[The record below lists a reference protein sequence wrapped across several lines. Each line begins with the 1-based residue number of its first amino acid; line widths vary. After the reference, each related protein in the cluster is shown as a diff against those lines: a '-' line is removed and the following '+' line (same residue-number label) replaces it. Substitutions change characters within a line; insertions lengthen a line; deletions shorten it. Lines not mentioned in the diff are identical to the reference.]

1 MERSFMALRSKTG
14 LAGRAMACLLLASSP
29 MIGTARADNPSATK
43 SDPRSRAK
51 EIITRLVD
59 DKTDFRDRRQRFEE
73 AMRATPEPTRV
84 QIRQVDAD
92 GVEGELI
99 WPARLHHPLGKRAIL
114 FLHGGGFYGGS
125 MRSHRN
131 IAASFAKASSADV
144 LLIEYRLLPQYRFPS
159 QVEDAVTAFRWLLES
174 GYEAANIVVIGDS
187 VGGTLALQM
196 SLRQIAKNGEKP
208 AAVIAISPVA
218 DFEGAAVPAHGE
230 DEVSVGREWLQQV
243 GKEYAGKGSPSLQ
256 TVSPINSDYSG
267 FPPIL
272 LQIGD
277 KEALRGDVQRLFE
290 KLKAANVDAR
300 LDVLPGLFHEASLFP
315 FWLDQARRSNQHA
328 AEFAMAHFADKPPQ

>member
-1 MERSFMALRSKTG
+1 MPLRSKTG
-14 LAGRAMACLLLASSP
+14 LAGRAMACLLLVSSP
-29 MIGTARADNPSATK
+29 IDIARADDASATK

-51 EIITRLVD
+51 EIIARLLD
-59 DKTDFRDRRQRFEE
+59 RRSDFRDRRLRFEE

-92 GVEGELI
+92 GVDGELI

-114 FLHGGGFYGGS
+114 YLHGGGFYAGS
-125 MRSHRN
+125 LRSHRN

-144 LLIEYRLLPQYRFPS
+144 LLIEYRLLPQYRFPR
-159 QVEDAVTAFRWLLES
+159 QVDDSVTAFRWLLES

-196 SLRQIAKNGEKP
+196 SLRQIATNGEKP

-218 DFEGAAVPAHGE
+218 DFGGAGVPAHGE
-230 DEVSVGREWLQQV
+230 DEVSVSREWLQQV

-267 FPPIL
+267 FPPTL
-272 LQIGD
+272 LQVGE

-290 KLKAANVDAR
+290 KLKAANVDVR
-300 LDVLPGLFHEASLFP
+300 LDVVPGLFHEASLFP
-315 FWLDQARRSNQHA
+315 FWLDEARRSNQKA
-328 AEFAMAHFADKPPQ
+328 AEFGMSHFADRPRQ

>member
-1 MERSFMALRSKTG
+1 
-14 LAGRAMACLLLASSP
+14 MACLLLVSSP
-29 MIGTARADNPSATK
+29 IGIAHADDASATK

-51 EIITRLVD
+51 EIIARLLD
-59 DKTDFRDRRQRFEE
+59 DKSDFRDRRLRFEE

-92 GVEGELI
+92 GVDGELI
-99 WPARLHHPLGKRAIL
+99 WPARLHHPLGRRAIL
-114 FLHGGGFYGGS
+114 YLHGGGFYGGS
-125 MRSHRN
+125 LRSHRN

-144 LLIEYRLLPQYRFPS
+144 LLIEYRLLPQYRFPR

-196 SLRQIAKNGEKP
+196 SLRQIATNGEKP

-218 DFEGAAVPAHGE
+218 DFEGAGFPAHGE
-230 DEVSVGREWLQQV
+230 DEVSVSREWLQQV

-272 LQIGD
+272 LQVGD

-290 KLKAANVDAR
+290 KLKAANVDVR
-300 LDVLPGLFHEASLFP
+300 LDVVPGLFHEASLFP
-315 FWLDQARRSNQHA
+315 FWLDQARRSNQNA
-328 AEFAMAHFADKPPQ
+328 AEFAMAHFADRPPQ

>member
-1 MERSFMALRSKTG
+1 MPLRSKTG
-14 LAGRAMACLLLASSP
+14 LAGRAMACLLLVSSP
-29 MIGTARADNPSATK
+29 IDMARAEDTTK

-51 EIITRLVD
+51 EIIARLLD
-59 DKTDFRDRRQRFEE
+59 DKSDFRDRRLRFDE
-73 AMRATPEPTRV
+73 AMSATPEPTRV

-92 GVEGELI
+92 GVDGELI
-99 WPARLHHPLGKRAIL
+99 WPARLHHPLGRRAIL
-114 FLHGGGFYGGS
+114 YLHGGGFYGGS

-144 LLIEYRLLPQYRFPS
+144 LLIEYRLLPQYRFPR

-196 SLRQIAKNGEKP
+196 SLRQIATNGEKP

-218 DFEGAAVPAHGE
+218 DFEGAGVPAHGE
-230 DEVSVGREWLQQV
+230 DEVSVSREWLQQV

-272 LQIGD
+272 LQVGD

-290 KLKAANVDAR
+290 KLKAANVDVR
-300 LDVLPGLFHEASLFP
+300 LDVVPGLFHGASLFP
-315 FWLDQARRSNQHA
+315 FWLDDARRSNQNA
-328 AEFAMAHFADKPPQ
+328 AEFAMAHFADRPPQ

>member
-1 MERSFMALRSKTG
+1 
-14 LAGRAMACLLLASSP
+14 
-29 MIGTARADNPSATK
+29 
-43 SDPRSRAK
+43 
-51 EIITRLVD
+51 
-59 DKTDFRDRRQRFEE
+59 
-73 AMRATPEPTRV
+73 MRATPEPTRV
-84 QIRQVDAD
+84 QIRRVDAD
-92 GVEGELI
+92 GVDGELI

-114 FLHGGGFYGGS
+114 YLHGGGFYGGS

-144 LLIEYRLLPQYRFPS
+144 LLIEYRLLPQYRFPR

-196 SLRQIAKNGEKP
+196 SLRQIATNGEKP

-218 DFEGAAVPAHGE
+218 DFEGAGVPAHGK
-230 DEVSVGREWLQQV
+230 DEVSVSREWLQQV
-243 GKEYAGKGSPSLQ
+243 GKEYAGKGSSSLQ

-272 LQIGD
+272 LQVGD
-277 KEALRGDVQRLFE
+277 KETLRGDVQRLFE
-290 KLKAANVDAR
+290 KLKAANVDVR
-300 LDVLPGLFHEASLFP
+300 LDVVPGLFHGASLFP
-315 FWLDQARRSNQHA
+315 FWLDEARRSNQNA
-328 AEFAMAHFADKPPQ
+328 AEFAMAHFADRPPQ

>member
-1 MERSFMALRSKTG
+1 L
-14 LAGRAMACLLLASSP
+14 
-29 MIGTARADNPSATK
+29 
-43 SDPRSRAK
+43 
-51 EIITRLVD
+51 D
-59 DKTDFRDRRQRFEE
+59 DKSDFRDRRLRFEE

-84 QIRQVDAD
+84 QIRKVDAD

-99 WPARLHHPLGKRAIL
+99 WPARLHHPLGRRAVL
-114 FLHGGGFYGGS
+114 YLHGGGFYGGS
-125 MRSHRN
+125 LRSHRN

-144 LLIEYRLLPQYRFPS
+144 LLIEYRLLPQYRFPR

-174 GYEAANIVVIGDS
+174 GYEAANIVVVGDS

-196 SLRQIAKNGEKP
+196 SLRQIATNGEKP
-208 AAVIAISPVA
+208 AAVIALSPVP
-218 DFEGAAVPAHGE
+218 DFEGAGVPAHGE
-230 DEVSVGREWLQQV
+230 DEVAVSREWLQQV

-272 LQIGD
+272 LQVGD

-290 KLKAANVDAR
+290 KLKAANVDVR
-300 LDVLPGLFHEASLFP
+300 LDVVPGLFHEASLFP
-315 FWLDQARRSNQHA
+315 FWLDEARRSNQKA
-328 AEFAMAHFADKPPQ
+328 AEFAMTHFADRPPQ

>member
-1 MERSFMALRSKTG
+1 MPLRSKTG
-14 LAGRAMACLLLASSP
+14 LAFRVMACLLLLSSLNG
-29 MIGTARADNPSATK
+29 MARADGASATK

-51 EIITRLVD
+51 EIIARLLD
-59 DKTDFRDRRQRFEE
+59 DKSEFRDRRLRFEE

-84 QIRQVDAD
+84 QIRDVDAD
-92 GVEGELI
+92 GVDGELI

-114 FLHGGGFYGGS
+114 YLHGGGLYGGS
-125 MRSHRN
+125 LRSHRN

-144 LLIEYRLLPQYRFPS
+144 LLIEYRLLPQYRFPR

-187 VGGTLALQM
+187 VGATLALQM
-196 SLRQIAKNGEKP
+196 SLRQIATNGEKP

-218 DFEGAAVPAHGE
+218 DFEGAGVPAHGK
-230 DEVSVGREWLQQV
+230 DEVSLSREWLQQV
-243 GKEYAGKGSPSLQ
+243 GKEYAGKGTASLQ

-267 FPPIL
+267 FPPTL
-272 LQIGD
+272 LQVGD

-290 KLKAANVDAR
+290 KLKASNVDVR
-300 LDVLPGLFHEASLFP
+300 LDVVPGLFHGASLFP
-315 FWLDQARRSNQHA
+315 FWLDEARRSNQNA
-328 AEFAMAHFADKPPQ
+328 AEFAMAHFADRPLQ

>member
-1 MERSFMALRSKTG
+1 MALRSKTG

-29 MIGTARADNPSATK
+29 MIGTARADNASETK

-144 LLIEYRLLPQYRFPS
+144 LLIEYRLLPQYRFPN

-196 SLRQIAKNGEKP
+196 SLRQIARNGEKP

-243 GKEYAGKGSPSLQ
+243 GREYAGKGSPSLQ

-272 LQIGD
+272 LQVGD

-300 LDVLPGLFHEASLFP
+300 LDVVPGLFHEASLFP

-328 AEFAMAHFADKPPQ
+328 AEFAMAHFADRPPQ

>member
-1 MERSFMALRSKTG
+1 MPLRSKTG
-14 LAGRAMACLLLASSP
+14 LAGRAMACLLLVSSP
-29 MIGTARADNPSATK
+29 IGIARADGASATK

-51 EIITRLVD
+51 EIIARLLD
-59 DKTDFRDRRQRFEE
+59 DKSDFRDRRLRFEE

-92 GVEGELI
+92 GVDGELI
-99 WPARLHHPLGKRAIL
+99 WPARLHHPLGRRAIL
-114 FLHGGGFYGGS
+114 YLHGGGFYGGS
-125 MRSHRN
+125 LRSHRN

-144 LLIEYRLLPQYRFPS
+144 LLIEYRLLPQYRFPR

-196 SLRQIAKNGEKP
+196 SLRQIATNGEKP

-218 DFEGAAVPAHGE
+218 DFEGAGFPAHGE
-230 DEVSVGREWLQQV
+230 DEVSVSREWLQQV
-243 GKEYAGKGSPSLQ
+243 GKEYAGKGGPSLQ

-272 LQIGD
+272 LQVGD

-290 KLKAANVDAR
+290 KLKAANVDVR
-300 LDVLPGLFHEASLFP
+300 LDVVPGLFHEASLFP
-315 FWLDQARRSNQHA
+315 FWLDQARRSNQDA
-328 AEFAMAHFADKPPQ
+328 AEFAMAHFADRPPQ